1 MANITHPFGFRPAR
15 YLDSSSWNGQTQL
28 YGFSTSQANDAY
40 KGDLVQ
46 FDATNRTLAL
56 ADLYYPA
63 LPVVK
68 PVVAALTTNAFRGII
83 AGFVAQPEFS
93 MSPTASLGT
102 LYRQASTLRYV
113 WVVEDWDVVF
123 EAEEQGNGYTSTS
136 VNSVNKVGD
145 IVYTAGSQLTGIS
158 GVKLDATTVSVAAV
172 KPFRYLRY
180 TPKVDNFN
188 FTSSDANSR
197 AHYDVM
203 INNSDLFVQASI
215 GL

>member
-1 MANITHPFGFRPAR
+1 MANISHPFGFRPAR
-15 YLDSSSWNGQTQL
+15 YLDSSAFNGQTQL
-28 YGFSTSQANDAY
+28 YGFSTAQANDAY

-46 FDATNRTLAL
+46 FDNTNRTLAL
-56 ADLYYPA
+56 TDLYYPA
-63 LPVVK
+63 LPVIK
-68 PVVAALTTNAFRGII
+68 PVVAPLTTAAFRGII

-93 MSPTASLGT
+93 MSATASLGT
-102 LYRQASTLRYV
+102 MYRQLSTLRYAF
-113 WVVEDWDVVF
+113 VVEDWDVVF
-123 EAEEQGNGYTSTS
+123 EAEEQGNGYTSAA
-136 VNSVNKVGD
+136 VNSTNKVGD
-145 IVYTAGSQLTGIS
+145 IVYTSGSQLTGIS

-180 TPKVDNFN
+180 TAKVDNFN
-188 FTSSDANSR
+188 FTASDANSR

>member
-1 MANITHPFGFRPAR
+1 MANNSHVFGFRPVR
-15 YLDSSSWNGQTQL
+15 YLDSSPYNGQTQL
-28 YGFSTSQANDAY
+28 YGFSASQANDAY

-46 FDATNRTLAL
+46 FDNTNRTLSL
-56 ADLYYPA
+56 SDRYYPA

-83 AGFVAQPEFS
+83 AGFIAQPEFS
-93 MSPTASLGT
+93 MTATDSLGT
-102 LYRQASTLRYV
+102 LYRQASTQRYAFI
-113 WVVEDWDVVF
+113 VEDWSVVF
-123 EAEEQGNGYTSTS
+123 EAEESGNGYTSTS
-136 VNSVNKVGD
+136 VNSINKVGD
-145 IVYTAGSQLTGIS
+145 IAYTAGSQLTGIS
-158 GVKLDATTVSVAAV
+158 KVVLDATTVSVAAV

-188 FTSSDANSR
+188 FTASDTNSR

-203 INNSDLFVQASI
+203 INNSDLFVQSSI

>member
-1 MANITHPFGFRPAR
+1 MAQASHVFGFRPAR
-15 YLDSSSWNGQTQL
+15 FLDSSPYNGQTQL

-56 ADLYYPA
+56 TDRYYPA

-68 PVVAALTTNAFRGII
+68 PVVAALTTNAFRGVI
-83 AGFVAQPEFS
+83 AGFIAEPEFS
-93 MSPTASLGT
+93 MVATASLGT
-102 LYRQASTLRYV
+102 MYRKASTLRYAFI
-113 WVVEDWDVVF
+113 VEDWSVVF
-123 EAEEQGNGYTSTS
+123 EAEETGNGYTSAS
-136 VNSVNKVGD
+136 NNSINKVGD
-145 IVYTAGSQLTGIS
+145 IAYVAGNQTTGIS
-158 GVKLDATTVSVAAV
+158 AIVLDASTVSVAAV

-180 TPKVDNFN
+180 TEKVDNFN
-188 FTSSDANSR
+188 WATTDTNSR

-203 INNSDLFVQASI
+203 INNSDLFVQSSI